1 MTIVITSG
9 CPDYLVASG
18 HRKGAEGV
26 STPNLG
32 YPSALRLY
40 CNGSMG
46 VYSCLG
52 LHYFIHLHSTR
63 RNRVVETRNAFAVE
77 VAGMERKAGRGT
89 WIPTPALP
97 STASSASLPFF
108 QFCGYLKIFPAPG
121 PLHMLFSH
129 VQRLLSIPFYLS
141 SILIPQAPVQISF
154 SATPL

>member
-9 CPDYLVASG
+9 CPDYPAASG
-18 HRKGAEGV
+18 HRKGADGV
-26 STPNLG
+26 STPNLWH
-32 YPSALRLY
+32 PIALCLY
-40 CNGSMG
+40 RNGSMG

-63 RNRVVETRNAFAVE
+63 RNRAAETRNACAVE
-77 VAGMERKAGRGT
+77 VAGMERKAGRTT
-89 WIPTPALP
+89 WIPAPALP
-97 STASSASLPFF
+97 SAASSASLPFF

-121 PLHMLFSH
+121 SLHMLFSH

-154 SATPL
+154 SETPL